1 MKFTHNSRK
10 RMTKKAAAGC
20 LCLSLAFLAAAPL
33 SAWAGPA
40 GDIPPAVTVPDSGT
54 GSGPAGPGG
63 GGSVTIPDTPPAADD
78 SFYNQAITDPIVHP
92 VDKYS
97 YEQMEQDI
105 LALAARYPGRISYQ
119 TIGQTLDGRYIY
131 DIVIGNPGAQKKILF
146 QGAIHGREYIVVP
159 LMMQQIEY
167 MLAFQDSG
175 SYLGQPLNALMGQ
188 TAIHFIPMSNP
199 DGVALSQLGES
210 AIRSPELLEGIRA
223 MYAADVAEERTAL
236 PYEQYLVRWKSNAR
250 GVDLNHNFNADWESL
265 NPTLN
270 HGSSSDFKGS
280 APLSEP
286 ESQAL
291 ANVIAQNGFS
301 AVINYHAMG
310 QVIYWDTNDN
320 KKAAESYDM
329 ATAASGVTGYQIMG
343 SKGVGGLKDWL
354 QRETSPIAGI
364 TLEVG
369 RSACPVA
376 FSEYPAIWEQNKGIP
391 CLFLQY
397 ILTH

>member
-20 LCLSLAFLAAAPL
+20 LCLSLAFMAL
-33 SAWAGPA
+33 SPIPAWAGPA
-40 GDIPPAVTVPDSGT
+40 GDIPPAATVPDSGS
-54 GSGPAGPGG
+54 GSGPAGPG
-63 GGSVTIPDTPPAADD
+63 SAAPLPDTPPAVDD
-78 SFYNQAITDPIVHP
+78 SFYNQTITDPIVHP
-92 VDKYS
+92 VDKYT

-105 LALAARYPGRISYQ
+105 LALAARYPGRINYQ
-119 TIGQTLDGRYIY
+119 VIGQTLDGRNIY
-131 DIVIGNPGAQKKILF
+131 DIIIGNPGAQKKILF

-167 MLAFQDSG
+167 LLAFQDTG
-175 SYLGQPLNALMGQ
+175 SYLGQPLNVLMGQ
-188 TAIHFIPMSNP
+188 TAIHFVPMTNP
-199 DGVALSQLGES
+199 DGVALSQFGEG
-210 AIRSPELLEGIRA
+210 AIRSPELQEGIRA
-223 MYAADVAEERTAL
+223 MYAADVAEERTTL

-250 GVDLNHNFNADWESL
+250 GVDLNHNFNADWEAL

-286 ESQAL
+286 ETQAL
-291 ANVIAQNGFS
+291 ANVIAQNGFL

-310 QVIYWDTNDN
+310 QVLYWDTQDN

-329 ATAASGVTGYQIMG
+329 AVTASGVTGYQILG

-354 QRETSPIAGI
+354 QRESSPIAGI
-364 TLEVG
+364 TIEVG

-376 FSEYPAIWEQNKGIP
+376 FSEYPTIWEQNKQIP
-391 CLFLQY
+391 ILFCHY

>member
-1 MKFTHNSRK
+1 MNFTHNSRQ

-20 LCLSLAFLAAAPL
+20 LCLSLAFLAVSPVP
-33 SAWAGPA
+33 AWAGPA
-40 GDIPPAVTVPDSGT
+40 GDIPPAVAVPDAGT
-54 GSGPAGPGG
+54 GPGPAGPGSEAG
-63 GGSVTIPDTPPAADD
+63 VPVPDTPPAADD

-92 VDKYS
+92 VDKYT

-105 LALAARYPGRISYQ
+105 LALAARYPGRVNYQ
-119 TIGQTLDGRYIY
+119 TIGQTLDGRNIY
-131 DIVIGNPGAQKKILF
+131 DIIIGNPGAQKKILF

-167 MLAFQDSG
+167 MLAFQDFG
-175 SYLGQPLNALMGQ
+175 SYLGQPLSALMGQ
-188 TAIHFIPMSNP
+188 TAIHFVPMANP
-199 DGVALSQLGES
+199 DGVALSQFGDS
-210 AIRSPELLEGIRA
+210 AIRSPELQEGIRA
-223 MYAADVAEERTAL
+223 MYAVDVAEERTTL

-291 ANVIAQNGFS
+291 ANLTAQNGFS

-310 QVIYWDTNDN
+310 QVLYWDTQGNQ
-320 KKAAESYDM
+320 KAAESYDM
-329 ATAASGVTGYQIMG
+329 AMAASGVTGYQIMG

-354 QRETSPIAGI
+354 QRESSPIPGI
-364 TLEVG
+364 TIEVG

-376 FSEYPAIWEQNKGIP
+376 FSEYPTIWEQNKQIP
-391 CLFLQY
+391 ILFCQY